1 MTLAVTF
8 QFRGKS
14 EVHKRVVSSMKI
26 DGEGSLILY
35 DKHRD
40 IIDNLT
46 IAELRDLS
54 IESEFT
60 QAVRTAS

>member
-1 MTLAVTF
+1 MTLSVTF
-8 QFRGKS
+8 QFRGRS
-14 EVHKRVVSSMKI
+14 EIHKRLVSSMKI

-35 DKHRD
+35 DKDRR
-40 IIDNLT
+40 ISENLT
-46 IAELRDLS
+46 IAELKDLS